1 MRSLR
6 MEWIA
11 DSAVSGIHRLLYEHR
26 SGGAINGDLLAG
38 GDALGRTR
46 DADNRR
52 DAILASDDSPVRHG
66 PTHLYDPRVA
76 QRDCCR
82 AKSDLRSESC
92 SKPEAQ
98 SARDGR
104 NRRTERKKGGRE
116 QELRNS
122 QEKRP

>member
-1 MRSLR
+1 MSFSQLVR
-6 MEWIA
+6 E
-11 DSAVSGIHRLLYEHR
+11 AVDMTSSVKWPNFTINTTIKRYPRCEH
-26 SGGAINGDLLAG
+26 LC
-38 GDALGRTR
+38 
-46 DADNRR
+46 
-52 DAILASDDSPVRHG
+52 PHC
-66 PTHLYDPRVA
+66 PRVA